1 MENVPSFNTTMLD
14 RSMISTS
21 LISSVSRSV
30 MTAMS
35 AVKSLVPV
43 ITAFLYIVTR
53 SSPTS
58 MLFSVPSIV
67 TLPGCYQKIIR
78 KSKILCEFDEEK
90 KERKLDMMLP
100 IPKPLCPK
108 AERSRALCGN
118 NQRCITHYI
127 SLGVNKLAI
136 SFGIPFRI
144 GWSGTVAPPTRP
156 SMTPYCLPK

>member
-14 RSMISTS
+14 RSTISTS

-67 TLPGCYQKIIR
+67 TLPVYYQKIIR

-90 KERKLDMMLP
+90 KGKETGHDVTNP
-100 IPKPLCPK
+100 
-108 AERSRALCGN
+108 
-118 NQRCITHYI
+118 
-127 SLGVNKLAI
+127 
-136 SFGIPFRI
+136 
-144 GWSGTVAPPTRP
+144 
-156 SMTPYCLPK
+156 